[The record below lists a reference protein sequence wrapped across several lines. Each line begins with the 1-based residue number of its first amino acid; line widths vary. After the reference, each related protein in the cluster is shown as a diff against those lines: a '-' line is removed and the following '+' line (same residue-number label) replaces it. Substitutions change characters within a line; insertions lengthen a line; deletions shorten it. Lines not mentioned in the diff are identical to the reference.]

1 MTPLSPLRA
10 ARKGRTDS
18 PHLLEAALELVGVA
32 MIACAADGR
41 LTHANRHARELL
53 GAGCPA
59 LGTYPD
65 TWMRELRPRT
75 ASGVAL
81 PLEDLPPVR
90 ALEGEVVS
98 GVDVLVSLP
107 SGAEVLLE
115 TAARPAKDGR
125 GRRRGAVVT
134 LADVTERRSL
144 ERRMRDLQAGSAW
157 APWQPGPRSGR

>member
-1 MTPLSPLRA
+1 M
-10 ARKGRTDS
+10 
-18 PHLLEAALELVGVA
+18 VGVA
-32 MIACAADGR
+32 MLACAADGR

-90 ALEGEVVS
+90 ALEGEVVK
-98 GVDVLVSLP
+98 GVDVLVALP
-107 SGAEVLLE
+107 GGDVLLE
-115 TAARPAKDGR
+115 TAARPANDRR
-125 GRRRGAVVT
+125 GRPCGAVVT
-134 LADVTERRSL
+134 IADVTERRSR
-144 ERRMRDLQAGSAW
+144 ESRMRAPGW
-157 APWQPGPRSGR
+157 APWRPAPGSGR

>member
-1 MTPLSPLRA
+1 M
-10 ARKGRTDS
+10 
-18 PHLLEAALELVGVA
+18 VGVA
-32 MIACAADGR
+32 MLACAADGR

-90 ALEGEVVS
+90 ALEGEVVK
-98 GVDVLVSLP
+98 GVDVLVELP
-107 SGAEVLLE
+107 CGDVLLE
-115 TAARPAKDGR
+115 TAARPANDQR
-125 GRRRGAVVT
+125 GRRRGAVIT

-144 ERRMRDLQAGSAW
+144 EGRMREPGW
-157 APWQPGPRSGR
+157 APWRGNS